1 MAAKSTEVEAPEFPP
16 AQHQQGQKKRPAS
29 DGLENEQRLSKRFD
43 LLNLGKQ
50 LPILPPVPRMRSY
63 P

>member
-1 MAAKSTEVEAPEFPP
+1 MAAKSTEVEAPKFPP

-43 LLNLGKQ
+43 LLNLGK
-50 LPILPPVPRMRSY
+50 
-63 P
+63 